1 MRLTSHPLS
10 CPALPVAIVTDTQRI
25 TSPVV
30 CALVGNEPRSKR
42 RSSFRHYLDL
52 AFLLPPNGRDP
63 LLPHLPHHHNMTVAI
78 ELNTPLA
85 DALNSAIQP
94 KLEEHGWATG
104 GADDA
109 ALSEYIILMLVNN
122 KTHDEVAQELST
134 DLLGLDPNDQGLRD
148 FCSWLFAT
156 VDSLSAQASVSQA
169 QSDVATDAPQGAP
182 DADQDMDMTTTDG
195 PTELNA
201 YASTAILFSMP
212 NDAMILTFSQ
222 THRSQSHA

>member
-1 MRLTSHPLS
+1 
-10 CPALPVAIVTDTQRI
+10 
-25 TSPVV
+25 
-30 CALVGNEPRSKR
+30 
-42 RSSFRHYLDL
+42 
-52 AFLLPPNGRDP
+52 
-63 LLPHLPHHHNMTVAI
+63 MTVAI

-134 DLLGLDPNDQGLRD
+134 DLLGLDPDDPGLRE
-148 FCSWLFAT
+148 FCGWLFAT
-156 VDSLSAQASVSQA
+156 VDSLASQASTSPEQG
-169 QSDVATDAPQGAP
+169 DVATDALQGAL

-195 PTELNA
+195 PTQLNA
-201 YASTAILFSMP
+201 
-212 NDAMILTFSQ
+212 
-222 THRSQSHA
+222 